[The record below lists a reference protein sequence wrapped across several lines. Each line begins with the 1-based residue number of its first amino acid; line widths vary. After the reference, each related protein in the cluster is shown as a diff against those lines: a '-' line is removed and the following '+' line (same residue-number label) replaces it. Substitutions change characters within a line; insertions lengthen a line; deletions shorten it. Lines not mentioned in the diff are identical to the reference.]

1 MHHFN
6 HSHGFR
12 LDSGTNAHIP
22 LMRTL
27 LLVFTL
33 LFTSLALAGARE
45 SAITGTWIIN
55 HELTEEIAP
64 DFDKGSLLDGLGG
77 GQVSVSVMGIPL
89 PRNEPAQRTSIGSP
103 RDPDVLSCQEMIL
116 QETGGRMIATYQQVG
131 EEEFIRGEFR
141 GRTSNWSNKS
151 LVQNYK
157 TTERKVSKTYEIRSD
172 GRMLVTV
179 VVKPKKDKKRVYKRV
194 FERATGKAEPV
205 KGEPVK
211 AEPAKGESAPSESV
225 DDKAEKTS

>member
-1 MHHFN
+1 MHDTN
-6 HSHGFR
+6 QTTGFS
-12 LDSGTNAHIP
+12 LDSGTGAHIR

-27 LLVFTL
+27 VLVLTL
-33 LFTSLALAGARE
+33 LFTSLTLAAGRE
-45 SAITGTWIIN
+45 SAITGTWVIN
-55 HELTEEIAP
+55 HALTEEIAP
-64 DFDKGSLLDGLGG
+64 DFDKGSLFDGLGG
-77 GQVSVSVMGIPL
+77 GQVSVSVMGMPV

-103 RDPDVLSCQEMIL
+103 RDPDVLSCLEMIL
-116 QETGGRMIATYQQVG
+116 QEKGGRMVATYQEVG

-141 GRTSNWSNKS
+141 GRTSNWSHKS

-194 FERATGKAEPV
+194 FERPTGNT
-205 KGEPVK
+205 
-211 AEPAKGESAPSESV
+211 EPAKGVTKGDSAPSELANE
-225 DDKAEKTS
+225 KAEKNA